1 MAKNYENE
9 SRNSR
14 SSIGNVNGSNRNSN
28 KNAMDIR
35 VKTKQ
40 KMNMTGKKTGT
51 KTDFLIWDAACAAS
65 LFI

>member
-1 MAKNYENE
+1 
-9 SRNSR
+9 
-14 SSIGNVNGSNRNSN
+14 
-28 KNAMDIR
+28 MDPTEIPIKTQWIQRTAETKILLIR